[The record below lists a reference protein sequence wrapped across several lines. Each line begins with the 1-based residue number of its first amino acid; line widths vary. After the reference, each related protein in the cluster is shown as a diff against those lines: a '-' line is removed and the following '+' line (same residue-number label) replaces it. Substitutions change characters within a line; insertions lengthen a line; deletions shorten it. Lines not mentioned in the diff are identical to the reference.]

1 MIATSVLF
9 LAAAIATFL
18 VGVFSTGLQMIGA
31 SIGCSVAA
39 AVLLLVGVMRDSR
52 KRPAIA
58 PGGLSV
64 SSADMDTY
72 VAPSLP
78 DEMPEM
84 EPVPALETEFA
95 SVEPAGLEEAR
106 DDFFGTPE
114 TESFEI
120 APEPVPVRRATTRK
134 PAARKPAKKAAP
146 RKAAAKS
153 AAKSAVAKKTAPKK
167 AAARK
172 PAAKST
178 AKSAA
183 KSAVAKKTAPK
194 KAAARKPSA
203 R

>member
-58 PGGLSV
+58 SGGISV
-64 SSADMDTY
+64 S
-72 VAPSLP
+72 AP
-78 DEMPEM
+78 EMETIMSPAMPEEYAEM
-84 EPVPALETEFA
+84 EPVPALETEYA
-95 SVEPAGLEEAR
+95 SSEPLDLESAR
-106 DDFFGTPE
+106 EEFYGTPE
-114 TESFEI
+114 TESYDI
-120 APEPVPVRRATTRK
+120 APTPAPVTRARKPATRK
-134 PAARKPAKKAAP
+134 PAARKPAAKKP
-146 RKAAAKS
+146 AAKS
-153 AAKSAVAKKTAPKK
+153 TAKRAAPKSAVAKKT
-167 AAARK
+167 AARK

-178 AKSAA
+178 AKKA
-183 KSAVAKKTAPK
+183 APK
-194 KAAARKPSA
+194 KAARRSSS

>member
-120 APEPVPVRRATTRK
+120 APEPVPVRRATARK

-146 RKAAAKS
+146 RKA

-183 KSAVAKKTAPK
+183 KKAAPK
-194 KAAARKPSA
+194 KAAPKKAAGRKPSA

>member
-58 PGGLSV
+58 PSGMSV
-64 SSADMDTY
+64 STPEVESY

-78 DEMPEM
+78 DEMPEL
-84 EPVPALETEFA
+84 EPVPAMEADFSSSESLDLD
-95 SVEPAGLEEAR
+95 SAR
-106 DDFFGTPE
+106 DEFFGTPD
-114 TESFEI
+114 TESYD
-120 APEPVPVRRATTRK
+120 AVSEPGPVKRTRK
-134 PAARKPAKKAAP
+134 PAARKPAAKKPAAKKAAP
-146 RKAAAKS
+146 RKTA
-153 AAKSAVAKKTAPKK
+153 AKKTAPKK
-167 AAARK
+167 TAARK

-178 AKSAA
+178 AKSA
-183 KSAVAKKTAPK
+183 VAKKTAAK
-194 KAAARKPSA
+194 KASPRKPSA

>member
-58 PGGLSV
+58 PSAMSV
-64 SSADMDTY
+64 SAPEIESY

-78 DEMPEM
+78 EESREM
-84 EPVPALETEFA
+84 EPVPAMETDFA
-95 SVEPAGLEEAR
+95 PAEPELAPADALDLDAAR
-106 DDFFGTPE
+106 DDFFGTPDTDSYE
-114 TESFEI
+114 AVSE
-120 APEPVPVRRATTRK
+120 PEPVTRARK
-134 PAARKPAKKAAP
+134 PAARKPAAKKAAP
-146 RKAAAKS
+146 KKAAAKS
-153 AAKSAVAKKTAPKK
+153 TAKKAAPKK
-167 AAARK
+167 TAARK
-172 PAAKST
+172 PAAKS
-178 AKSAA
+178 S
-183 KSAVAKKTAPK
+183 AKKAAPK
-194 KAAARKPSA
+194 KAAPRKS

>member
-58 PGGLSV
+58 PNGMSV
-64 SSADMDTY
+64 SAPEMESI
-72 VAPSLP
+72 VAPA
-78 DEMPEM
+78 MPERYAEL
-84 EPVPALETEFA
+84 EPVPALETEFSSA
-95 SVEPAGLEEAR
+95 EPLDLESAR
-106 DDFFGTPE
+106 EDFYGTPE
-114 TESFEI
+114 TESYDI
-120 APEPVPVRRATTRK
+120 APTSAPVTRARK
-134 PAARKPAKKAAP
+134 PAARKPAARKPAA
-146 RKAAAKS
+146 RKPAAKS
-153 AAKSAVAKKTAPKK
+153 AAKKAAPKK

-172 PAAKST
+172 PAAKS
-178 AKSAA
+178 AA
-183 KSAVAKKTAPK
+183 KKAAPK
-194 KAAARKPSA
+194 KAAPRKSSS

>member
-58 PGGLSV
+58 SGGLSV
-64 SSADMDTY
+64 SAPDVETY
-72 VAPSLP
+72 VAPALP
-78 DEMPEM
+78 DDMREM
-84 EPVPALETEFA
+84 EPVPA
-95 SVEPAGLEEAR
+95 VESEAAAAEPLDLDEAR
-106 DDFFGTPE
+106 EDFFGAPDA
-114 TESFEI
+114 ESYDI
-120 APEPVPVRRATTRK
+120 VPEPAPVRRTTTRK
-134 PAARKPAKKAAP
+134 PAARKPAAKKA
-146 RKAAAKS
+146 
-153 AAKSAVAKKTAPKK
+153 APKK
-167 AAARK
+167 AAAKTAAKKAAPKKATARK

-183 KSAVAKKTAPK
+183 AKKAAPK
-194 KAAARKPSA
+194 KAAPRKPSA

>member
-58 PGGLSV
+58 SSGMSV
-64 SSADMDTY
+64 S
-72 VAPSLP
+72 AP
-78 DEMPEM
+78 EMESIVSPAMPEEYAEM

-95 SVEPAGLEEAR
+95 SAEPLDLESAR
-106 DDFFGTPE
+106 EDFYGAPE
-114 TESFEI
+114 TESYDI
-120 APEPVPVRRATTRK
+120 APTPAPTRARK
-134 PAARKPAKKAAP
+134 PAARKPAAKKA
-146 RKAAAKS
+146 
-153 AAKSAVAKKTAPKK
+153 APKK

-172 PAAKST
+172 PAAKS
-178 AKSAA
+178 AA
-183 KSAVAKKTAPK
+183 KKAAPK
-194 KAAARKPSA
+194 KAAARKPAAKKAAPKKAAPRKSA

>member
-9 LAAAIATFL
+9 LAAAIATVL

-58 PGGLSV
+58 SGGLAV
-64 SSADMDTY
+64 SSPDLETF

-78 DEMPEM
+78 DDMSEM
-84 EPVPALETEFA
+84 EPVPALESESA
-95 SVEPAGLEEAR
+95 AAEPLDLDEAR
-106 DDFFGTPE
+106 EDFFGAPDA
-114 TESFEI
+114 ESYDI
-120 APEPVPVRRATTRK
+120 VPEPAPVRRTTARK
-134 PAARKPAKKAAP
+134 PAARKPAARKAAP
-146 RKAAAKS
+146 KKAAAKS
-153 AAKSAVAKKTAPKK
+153 AAKSAVAKKAAPKK

-172 PAAKST
+172 PAAKTT

-183 KSAVAKKTAPK
+183 AKKVAPK
-194 KAAARKPSA
+194 KAAPRKPSA

>member
-58 PGGLSV
+58 PSGMSV
-64 SSADMDTY
+64 S
-72 VAPSLP
+72 APGMESIVSP
-78 DEMPEM
+78 AMPEEYGEM
-84 EPVPALETEFA
+84 EPVPAVETEFA
-95 SVEPAGLEEAR
+95 SSEPLDLESAR
-106 DDFFGTPE
+106 EDFFGTPD
-114 TESFEI
+114 TESYE
-120 APEPVPVRRATTRK
+120 AVPEPAPVTRARK
-134 PAARKPAKKAAP
+134 PAARKPAARKTAVRKAAP
-146 RKAAAKS
+146 KKAAAKS
-153 AAKSAVAKKTAPKK
+153 TAKKTAPKK

-172 PAAKST
+172 PT

-183 KSAVAKKTAPK
+183 KKAAPK
-194 KAAARKPSA
+194 KAAPRKPSA

>member
-39 AVLLLVGVMRDSR
+39 AVLLLVGVMRDAR

-58 PGGLSV
+58 PSGMSV
-64 SSADMDTY
+64 SAPEVESY
-72 VAPSLP
+72 VASTMP

-84 EPVPALETEFA
+84 EPIPAMEQEFA
-95 SVEPAGLEEAR
+95 PAEPEVASAETLDLDAAR

-114 TESFEI
+114 TESFDI
-120 APEPVPVRRATTRK
+120 VTAPEPITRARK
-134 PAARKPAKKAAP
+134 PAARKPAAKKA
-146 RKAAAKS
+146 
-153 AAKSAVAKKTAPKK
+153 APKK

-172 PAAKST
+172 PAAKT
-178 AKSAA
+178 AAPKKTDARKPAAKSTSR
-183 KSAVAKKTAPK
+183 SAVAKKAAPK
-194 KAAARKPSA
+194 KAAPRKPTS

>member
-58 PGGLSV
+58 SGGLSV
-64 SSADMDTY
+64 SAPDVETY
-72 VAPSLP
+72 VAPALP
-78 DEMPEM
+78 DDMREM
-84 EPVPALETEFA
+84 EPVPA
-95 SVEPAGLEEAR
+95 VESEAAAAEPLDLDEAR
-106 DDFFGTPE
+106 EDFFGAPDA
-114 TESFEI
+114 ESYDI
-120 APEPVPVRRATTRK
+120 VPEPAPVRRTTTRK
-134 PAARKPAKKAAP
+134 PAARKPAAKKAAP
-146 RKAAAKS
+146 KKAAAKS
-153 AAKSAVAKKTAPKK
+153 AAKKAAPKK
-167 AAARK
+167 ATARK
-172 PAAKST
+172 PAAKGT

-183 KSAVAKKTAPK
+183 AKKAAPK
-194 KAAARKPSA
+194 KAAPRKPSA

>member
-58 PGGLSV
+58 SGGLSV
-64 SSADMDTY
+64 SAPDVETY
-72 VAPSLP
+72 VAPALP
-78 DEMPEM
+78 DDMREM
-84 EPVPALETEFA
+84 EPVPA
-95 SVEPAGLEEAR
+95 VESEAAAAEPLDLDEAR
-106 DDFFGTPE
+106 EDFFGAPDA
-114 TESFEI
+114 ESYDI
-120 APEPVPVRRATTRK
+120 VPEPAPVRRTTTRK
-134 PAARKPAKKAAP
+134 PAARKPAAKKAAP
-146 RKAAAKS
+146 KKAAAKS
-153 AAKSAVAKKTAPKK
+153 AAKKAAPKK
-167 AAARK
+167 ATARK

-183 KSAVAKKTAPK
+183 AKKAAPK
-194 KAAARKPSA
+194 KAAPRKPSA